1 MSSPRV
7 VSQSGAEFDLVIVG
21 GGSAAFAAAIKGA
34 ELGARVAMVEGGTLG
49 GTCVNVGCVPSKTL
63 IRAAEARHRRAHHP
77 FAGISAADGRPDWS
91 LVRAQKDGLV
101 NQLRQVKYRDVL
113 RSYDTVT
120 LFEQQAAF
128 ASPHELRLADGRT
141 LPAGK
146 ILVATGA
153 GPVAPPIPGLAQ
165 AGFLDNVSAMAL
177 ERLPDSL
184 LVIGAGFV
192 AVELGQMFARLGV
205 AVTILARQNRV
216 LTRED
221 PEIGLGLTEYLRGE
235 GIDVRT
241 GIAVE
246 RVDRAGRYRVK
257 VCREG
262 LPEVLEADQLLVA
275 AGRRANAKGFGLE
288 AIGVTLGT
296 KGEVVV
302 DHHLETSVPGVYAAG
317 DVVGEPMFVYVAA
330 YAGALAAE
338 NALTGNT
345 RRADLTAVPSVTFTD
360 PGVASV
366 GLTELEARA
375 RGTEPLVSRL
385 PMEHVARS
393 LAAHDTRGFV
403 KLVADAATRKIVGA
417 QILAAEA
424 GEMITEPA
432 LAIKFGLSI
441 EDITSTF
448 HPYLTL
454 SEAIKLAAQTFDKD
468 VGKLS
473 CCAA

>member
-1 MSSPRV
+1 MGIPTV
-7 VSQSGAEFDLVIVG
+7 VSKNGTELDLVIVG

-34 ELGARVAMVEGGTLG
+34 DLGARVAMVEGGTLG

-77 FAGISAADGRPDWS
+77 FAGIPTGDGPADWN
-91 LVRAQKDGLV
+91 LVRGQKDALV
-101 NQLRQVKYRDVL
+101 SELRQGKYWDVL
-113 RSYDTVT
+113 QSYPGIT
-120 LFEQQAAF
+120 LFEQRAVL
-128 ASPHELRLADGRT
+128 STPRDVRLADGRT
-141 LPAGK
+141 LSTGR

-153 GPVAPPIPGLAQ
+153 GPVAPPIPGLAE
-165 AGFLDNVSAMAL
+165 AGFLDSVSAMAL

-192 AVELGQMFARLGV
+192 ALELGQMFARLGV
-205 AVTILARQNRV
+205 VVTILARQDRV
-216 LTRED
+216 LTKED
-221 PEIGLGLTEYLRGE
+221 PEIGLGLTEYLREE

-241 GIAVE
+241 ETTVE
-246 RVDRAGRYRVK
+246 RVDRAGRYRVQ
-257 VCREG
+257 VSRDG
-262 LPEVLEADQLLVA
+262 QAEVLEADQLLIA
-275 AGRRANAKGFGLE
+275 AGRRANTKGFGLE
-288 AIGVTLGT
+288 AIGVALGK
-296 KGEVVV
+296 KGEIMV
-302 DHHLETSVPGVYAAG
+302 DEHLETNVPGVYAAG

-330 YAGALAAE
+330 YDGALAAE

-345 RRADLTAVPSVTFTD
+345 RRRDLSAVPSVTFTD
-360 PGVASV
+360 PAVASV
-366 GLTELEARA
+366 GLTEAEARA
-375 RGTEPLVSRL
+375 RGIEPLVSRL

-403 KLVADAATRKIVGA
+403 KLVADPATRKILGA
-417 QILAAEA
+417 QILASDA

-432 LAIKFGLSI
+432 LAVRFGLTI

-454 SEAIKLAAQTFDKD
+454 SEGIKLAAQTFNKD
-468 VGKLS
+468 VAKLS